1 MTHVT
6 SAIIV
11 GGGIGGAAT
20 ALSLARQGIK
30 VMLLEKA
37 HEIGEIGAGIQ
48 LGPNAFS
55 ALDSL
60 GVGDVARQRA
70 VFTDHITM
78 MDAVNAEEVVC
89 IETEQ
94 AFRDHFGGPYAVIHR
109 VDIHATVW
117 EAVLTHP
124 GVEYRTSTHIV
135 DIRQTPDDVTVFD
148 EQGNSWTADILVGCD
163 GVKSVV
169 RQSLLGD
176 APRVTGHVV
185 YRAVID
191 CDDMPDDLRINA
203 PVLWAGPHCHLVH
216 YPLRGGQQYNLV
228 VTFHSRQQ
236 EEWGV
241 KDGSKEEVLSYF
253 AGIHPRPRQMLDKPT
268 SWRRWSTADR
278 DRSRNGEP
286 SVSLWWATPRIRWRN
301 IWPRAPVWRWKTPS
315 RWAKR
320 WNAATATRSRHLRC
334 MSRCVFPAR
343 RVSSGLPARWG
354 VSITPPGWSVRCVIC
369 CGKGNRRRRFIAVS
383 NGCTAGKKITVLS
396 RVERL
401 T

>member
-1 MTHVT
+1 MAKVT
-6 SAIIV
+6 RAIIV

-60 GVGDVARQRA
+60 GVGDVARKRA

-78 MDAVNAEEVVC
+78 MDAVNAKEVVR
-89 IETEQ
+89 IETGQ

-109 VDIHATVW
+109 VDIHASVW
-117 EAVLTHP
+117 EAALVHP
-124 GVEYRTSTHIV
+124 NVEYRTSTNVV
-135 DIRQTPDDVTVFD
+135 DIRQTEDDVTVFD
-148 EQGNSWTADILVGCD
+148 EHGNSWTADILVGCD

-169 RQSLLGD
+169 RQSLIGD

-191 CDDMPDDLRINA
+191 CDDMPEDLRINA

-216 YPLRGGQQYNLV
+216 YPLRGGKQYNLV

-253 AGIHPRPRQMLDKPT
+253 AGIHARPRQMLDKPT

-278 DRSRNGEP
+278 EPVEKWGTDRM
-286 SVSLWWATPRIRWRN
+286 
-301 IWPRAPVWRWKTPS
+301 PVWRLKMPS
-315 RWAKR
+315 LSVRR
-320 WNAATATRSRHLRC
+320 YSSVTAMRLMPLLC
-334 MSRCVFPAR
+334 MSRCVF
-343 RVSSGLPARWG
+343 RVLRASSGRRAKWD
-354 VSITPPGWSVRCVIC
+354 VCTTPQASSARCVIC
-369 CGKGNRRRRFIAVS
+369 CGKANLRRNFIVVW
-383 NGCTAGKKITVLS
+383 NGCTAGKKITACCRAEPL
-396 RVERL
+396 
-401 T
+401 

>member
-89 IETEQ
+89 IETGQ

-176 APRVTGHVV
+176 AQQAFALYESVRIPRT
-185 YRAVID
+185 A
-191 CDDMPDDLRINA
+191 RI
-203 PVLWAGPHCHLVH
+203 V
-216 YPLRGGQQYNLV
+216 
-228 VTFHSRQQ
+228 
-236 EEWGV
+236 
-241 KDGSKEEVLSYF
+241 
-253 AGIHPRPRQMLDKPT
+253 
-268 SWRRWSTADR
+268 WSTR
-278 DRSRNGEP
+278 EMGR
-286 SVSLWWATPRIRWRN
+286 LYH
-301 IWPRAPVWRWKTPS
+301 
-315 RWAKR
+315 
-320 WNAATATRSRHLRC
+320 AA
-334 MSRCVFPAR
+334 
-343 RVSSGLPARWG
+343 G
-354 VSITPPGWSVRCVIC
+354 
-369 CGKGNRRRRFIAVS
+369 
-383 NGCTAGKKITVLS
+383 
-396 RVERL
+396 VERQVRNL
-401 T
+401 LWKGKSQEAFYRGIEWLYGWKEDNCLEPR